1 MPRANRHQ
9 GILSFGVVFIPV
21 EIHSAIQDQGIH
33 MHLLHK
39 KCGSRVRN
47 QMFCP
52 VRKVVVERADLV
64 RRFEVSKGKYVQV
77 TEEELQSVEVEANNG
92 IEFRELSRSLLREQ
106 LLSGTVNKVPRSRQ
120 SAFSLG
126 TIPRLQSLRVDD
138 LMTAPL
144 DR

>member
-9 GILSFGVVFIPV
+9 GILSFGLVFIPV

-33 MHLLHK
+33 MHLLQK
-39 KCGSRVRN
+39 KCGSHVRN
-47 QMFCP
+47 QMFC
-52 VRKVVVERADLV
+52 RLCKVVVERADLV

>member
-9 GILSFGVVFIPV
+9 GILSFGLVFIPV
-21 EIHSAIQDQGIH
+21 EIHPQSRIRAFTCTCCTKSAARTCEIR
-33 MHLLHK
+33 
-39 KCGSRVRN
+39 CSVV
-47 QMFCP
+47 C
-52 VRKVVVERADLV
+52 KVVVERADLV